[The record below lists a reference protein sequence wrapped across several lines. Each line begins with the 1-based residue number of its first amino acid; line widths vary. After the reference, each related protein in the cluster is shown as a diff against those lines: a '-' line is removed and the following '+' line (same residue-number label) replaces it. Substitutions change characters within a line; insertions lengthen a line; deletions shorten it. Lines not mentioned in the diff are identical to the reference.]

1 MDFTRLFDLLDYQ
14 YQRYPQRVA
23 LAGFENGEW
32 RTWTTAR
39 AVTERDQ
46 FSAMLLKMGLRAEDR
61 IGIMIQRSSPYWL
74 MADAAIMQLGM
85 VSVPIHAGARI
96 DEVDFII
103 NDAELNA
110 CIVGDQDLLRK
121 LKKAG
126 PFKGKIIGI
135 EMMEGAPIW
144 PNLMFKLTPADRGK
158 ISALRDAIDP
168 KQLATIIYTSG
179 STGYPKGVMLSH
191 ANIVSSVKSVLA
203 IVPVH
208 PGSQVLSFL
217 PLSHIFERMV
227 CFVYL
232 AAGASIWFTDASDN
246 LPATFQTVRP
256 HFFTAVPR
264 ILERAYDTLL
274 AQRAK
279 LGFFRK
285 KIFDWAVALGERFPF
300 AGRRDMPLPYRLQL
314 WLANWLVF
322 RHWRE
327 ALGGRVEAIAVGAA
341 ALQPR
346 LARLFSAAG
355 IEVRE
360 GYGLTETS
368 PVVAFNRFEPGGVHF
383 GTVGIPAPGVEV
395 RINGADEFGVGEIEV
410 RGPNV
415 MMGYLNMP
423 EETAERF
430 TADGWFKTGDLGQ
443 IVHKRFLKITG
454 RISEVFKTSS
464 GKFVAP
470 AFVEQQ
476 LLSSPFIEQCAV
488 FGANKPYVAALIVPD
503 FAKLEVW
510 CRENKVHWTAPAYM
524 IHNPKVE
531 KLFRREIDRIN
542 DEALAAVEKV
552 RAFRLLGELWTT
564 ESGVLT
570 ITLKPRRGAL
580 WERFSVEIEEMYGND
595 K

>member
-1 MDFTRLFDLLDYQ
+1 M
-14 YQRYPQRVA
+14 
-23 LAGFENGEW
+23 
-32 RTWTTAR
+32 
-39 AVTERDQ
+39 
-46 FSAMLLKMGLRAEDR
+46 
-61 IGIMIQRSSPYWL
+61 
-74 MADAAIMQLGM
+74 
-85 VSVPIHAGARI
+85 
-96 DEVDFII
+96 
-103 NDAELNA
+103 
-110 CIVGDQDLLRK
+110 
-121 LKKAG
+121 
-126 PFKGKIIGI
+126 
-135 EMMEGAPIW
+135 
-144 PNLMFKLTPADRGK
+144 
-158 ISALRDAIDP
+158 
-168 KQLATIIYTSG
+168 
-179 STGYPKGVMLSH
+179 
-191 ANIVSSVKSVLA
+191 
-203 IVPVH
+203 
-208 PGSQVLSFL
+208 
-217 PLSHIFERMV
+217 
-227 CFVYL
+227 
-232 AAGASIWFTDASDN
+232 
-246 LPATFQTVRP
+246 
-256 HFFTAVPR
+256 
-264 ILERAYDTLL
+264 
-274 AQRAK
+274 
-279 LGFFRK
+279 
-285 KIFDWAVALGERFPF
+285 
-300 AGRRDMPLPYRLQL
+300 
-314 WLANWLVF
+314 
-322 RHWRE
+322 
-327 ALGGRVEAIAVGAA
+327 
-341 ALQPR
+341 
-346 LARLFSAAG
+346 
-355 IEVRE
+355 
-360 GYGLTETS
+360 
-368 PVVAFNRFEPGGVHF
+368 
-383 GTVGIPAPGVEV
+383 EV